1 MAVNTAWKYWLAAIA
16 LLLWWVLAWL
26 AGPWLNVQGNDLW
39 ILRGALFFI
48 GLAAFITSVWWF
60 RGLDEDRAEEME
72 AEGTAE
78 SDELDILMRKARMR
92 LRAAQSVKVAFGDL
106 PAILVMGETG
116 SAKTSIV
123 LHCGLEPQLL
133 AGHTVQNDIPIPTR
147 ALNMWFAP
155 PFIVAEAGGPLLHEP
170 PRWAHWVRNFVPGG
184 TGLLGKAAAPPRL
197 ALLCIDCEKFVT
209 PGVAETLGE
218 SIDQW
223 RARLRETSQLLGIN
237 LPVYVLF
244 TRTDR
249 LQFFQDYVAPL
260 SNDEASQVFG
270 AALATAAYIT
280 GSYAELETA
289 AVSTA
294 FDDLFRSLA
303 EGRLTLLAR
312 HLDTAKAPPIYEF
325 PREFKKLRSIL
336 VPMLVDICRPG
347 PARITPFL
355 RGFYFTGVRPLVVS
369 VPRPA
374 SAQEE
379 PPLPE
384 AAVGDLSATR
394 MFDIKKAKAAA
405 AKLAGAPEA
414 VETRRFPQWVF
425 LPQLFKDVLFKDTT
439 ALTTSTFSTKI
450 GLHKRFFLAA
460 VMGILLGLMVGFTVS
475 AIRNKS
481 LENQLMAAAQD
492 LSDVH
497 LTGRQMAS
505 LDDLKK
511 LEVLRQFV
519 ETLTK
524 DQREGPSF
532 SMRWGLYV
540 GTSLLPDARRI
551 YFQHFQEL
559 LFKQAQAA
567 LRQTLTSLPAAPRP
581 NDRYDPVFDA
591 LKAYLLIT
599 TEYARSDREFLSP
612 ILVHAWTGGQDINP
626 ARVQLAQR
634 QFDFYAGQL
643 KSGSPFPL
651 EDDGQAVRQARHYL
665 GQFPGD
671 GGVYRLILAEAEKT
685 NPPINFN
692 RKFPRAAEAVGEQTE
707 VSGAFTQGGWTSVQG
722 ALENPAPYFSAES
735 WVLGRENPTPED
747 LAKHADDLRRTYQRD
762 YIDRWRTFLRGAT
775 VNHPVSLGSASQE
788 LQKLS
793 GDASPLLAVF
803 CIAAQNT
810 AIDQPDV
817 AKAFQA
823 VQSVASHGCQEQ
835 LVSSSTAAYV
845 KSLSDLQACVDRAD
859 NSPPDQKDSA
869 KAQCMS
875 DVTQAEQAVKEIA
888 QGFQPDPEAHA
899 DQTVKDLLV
908 APISATATLLRPG
921 PVSAAALCEQMSALE
936 SQFPFRPQASREAS
950 LQELAAVYA
959 PTKGA
964 LSQFYSSALKN
975 VLLPQG
981 SGYVPNP
988 ASPQK
993 VSPPFLS
1000 FFNRA
1005 IDVQRALYPAGG
1017 GQPQIRYAL
1026 RPLATENVSS
1036 LALSIDGK
1044 SINFGGGAAQFTPLS
1059 WPGSS
1064 GQGVRMSVKIP
1075 GGVELGFPSYD
1086 GLWGVFHFFADAT
1099 VMEHGGNTYTLQWV
1113 LGGDR
1118 PVTAPNGKPV
1128 TVQFDLDTQGA
1139 TLIMRKGFLSSL
1151 RCVPVVT
1158 R

>member
-1 MAVNTAWKYWLAAIA
+1 VNTAWKYWVVAIA
-16 LLLWWVLAWL
+16 LLVWWVLAWL

-39 ILRGALFFI
+39 ILRGALFTI

-60 RGLDEDRAEEME
+60 RGLDEERAEQME
-72 AEGTAE
+72 AEGPAE
-78 SDELDILMRKARMR
+78 GDELDILMRKARVR
-92 LRAAQSVKVAFGDL
+92 LRAAQTVKVGFEDL
-106 PAILVMGETG
+106 PAILVLGEAG

-123 LHCGLEPQLL
+123 LHSGLEPKLL

-147 ALNMWFAP
+147 AVNMWFAP
-155 PFIVAEAGGPLLHEP
+155 PFVVAEAGGPLLHEP
-170 PRWAHWVRNFVPGG
+170 PRWAHWVRNFASAG
-184 TGLLGKAAAPPRL
+184 TELLGKGAAPPRL
-197 ALLCIDCEKFVT
+197 ALLCIDCEKFLT

-260 SNDEASQVFG
+260 SNDEAARVFG
-270 AALATAAYIT
+270 AALTTAAYT
-280 GSYAELETA
+280 ADSYAELQTA

-303 EGRLTLLAR
+303 EGRVTLLAR
-312 HLDTAKAPPIYEF
+312 HLDTSKAPPIYEF
-325 PREFKKLRSIL
+325 PREFRKLRSIL

-347 PARITPFL
+347 PSRITPFL

-374 SAQEE
+374 SAPEE
-379 PPLPE
+379 P
-384 AAVGDLSATR
+384 AAEEVGVGDLVATR
-394 MFDIKKAKAAA
+394 MFDIKKAKAQA
-405 AKLAGAPEA
+405 AKLMGAPEA

-425 LPQLFKDVLFKDTT
+425 LPELFKDVLFKDTT

-450 GLHKRFFLAA
+450 GLHKRFLLAA
-460 VMGILLGLMVGFTVS
+460 VMGILLALMVGFTVS
-475 AIRNKS
+475 AIQNKR
-481 LENQLMAAAQD
+481 LENQVMAAAQD

-497 LTGRQMAS
+497 LAGRQMAS
-505 LDDLKK
+505 LDELKK

-519 ETLTK
+519 EMLTN
-524 DQREGPSF
+524 DEREGPPF
-532 SMRWGLYV
+532 SMRWGLYA
-540 GTSLLPDARRI
+540 GTSLLPDARKI

-567 LRQTLTSLPAAPRP
+567 LRQTLTSLPGSPRP
-581 NDRYDPVFDA
+581 NDRYDPAFDA
-591 LKAYLLIT
+591 LKAYLMIT
-599 TEYARSDREFLSP
+599 SEYARSDRGFLSP
-612 ILVHAWTGGQDINP
+612 VLLHAWTGGQDINP
-626 ARVQLAQR
+626 ARLQLAQR
-634 QFDFYAGQL
+634 QFDFYAGEL

-651 EDDGQAVRQARHYL
+651 EDDGQAVSQARHYL
-665 GQFPGD
+665 GQFSGD
-671 GGVYRLILAEAEKT
+671 GGVYRLILAEAEKA
-685 NPPINFN
+685 NPPIDFN
-692 RKFPRAAEAVGEQTE
+692 RKFPRAAETIGEQTE
-707 VSGAFTQGGWTSVQG
+707 VSGAFTQGGWTSVQA
-722 ALENPAPYFSAES
+722 ALENPAPYFTAEA
-735 WVLGRENPTPED
+735 WVLGQASLPDD
-747 LAKHADDLRRTYQRD
+747 LTVHADHLRRTYIRD
-762 YIDRWRTFLRGAT
+762 YIDRWRAFLRGAT
-775 VNHPVSLGSASQE
+775 VNHPVSLGTASQE

-803 CIAAQNT
+803 CVAAQNT

-823 VQSVASHGCQEQ
+823 VQSVASHGCQDQ
-835 LVSSSTAAYV
+835 SGSQSTAAYL

-859 NSPPDQKDSA
+859 NSPADQKDSV
-869 KAQCMS
+869 KTQCLS

-899 DQTVKDLLV
+899 DQTVRDLLA
-908 APISATATLLRPG
+908 APVNATATLLRPG
-921 PVSAAALCEQMSALE
+921 PLSAAALCEQMSALE
-936 SQFPFRPQASREAS
+936 SQFPFRAQASREAS

-964 LSQFYSSALKN
+964 LSQFYSTALRN
-975 VLLPQG
+975 VLVPQG
-981 SGYVPNP
+981 SGYAPNP
-988 ASPQK
+988 AAPQK

-1005 IDVQRALYPAGG
+1005 VEVQRALYPAGG
-1017 GQPQIRYAL
+1017 GQLQIRYAL

-1036 LALSIDGK
+1036 LQLSIDGK
-1044 SINFGGGAAQFTPLS
+1044 SISYSGGAAQFTPLS
-1059 WPGSS
+1059 WPVSS

-1086 GLWGVFHFFADAT
+1086 GQWGVFHFFADAT

-1128 TVQFDLDTQGA
+1128 SVQFELDTQGA
-1139 TLIMRKGFLSSL
+1139 ALIMKKGFLSSL